1 MELRGGL
8 CWSCWPNNQWTA
20 GRTPSHNQNAYL
32 LLDLSWMETSWS
44 DLLRNPCS
52 VNCHASHAC
61 EATSQ
66 SARGRYV
73 VKAASQCACA
83 YLDRSLAMCLLKPSS
98 LPQCVLAYPMCL
110 RNAILA
116 YIQGVFAMR
125 LRHPMRLHNASGP
138 PNASARSNASMR
150 QRLPMC
156 LRLLDLF

>member
-1 MELRGGL
+1 MGCVGPVGQTTNGRLGAHHLIIRIFFVTGSLR
-8 CWSCWPNNQWTA
+8 
-20 GRTPSHNQNAYL
+20 
-32 LLDLSWMETSWS
+32 METSWS

>member
-66 SARGRYV
+66 SVRGRYV

-110 RNAILA
+110 RNASSPLSKVSSQCVCASHAIVCA
-116 YIQGVFAMR
+116 SQCVFT
-125 LRHPMRLHNASGP
+125 
-138 PNASARSNASMR
+138 MR

-156 LRLLDLF
+156 LRLLSLF

>member
-20 GRTPSHNQNAYL
+20 GRTPSHNQNFFVTGSL
-32 LLDLSWMETSWS
+32 RMETSWS

-110 RNAILA
+110 RNASSPISKVSSQCVCA
-116 YIQGVFAMR
+116 TQCVCASHAIVCASQCVFT
-125 LRHPMRLHNASGP
+125 
-138 PNASARSNASMR
+138 MR

-156 LRLLDLF
+156 LRLL

>member
-20 GRTPSHNQNAYL
+20 GRTPSHNQNFFVTGSL
-32 LLDLSWMETSWS
+32 RMETSWS

-116 YIQGVFAMR
+116 YISKVSSQCVCATQCVFTMRLGLPMR
-125 LRHPMRLHNASGP
+125 LRVPMRQCVSASQCVC
-138 PNASARSNASMR
+138 AY
-150 QRLPMC
+150 
-156 LRLLDLF
+156 

>member
-1 MELRGGL
+1 MGCVGPVGQTTNGRLGAHHLIIRIFFVTGSLR
-8 CWSCWPNNQWTA
+8 
-20 GRTPSHNQNAYL
+20 
-32 LLDLSWMETSWS
+32 METSWS

-98 LPQCVLAYPMCL
+98 LPKMRLGLSNVSSQCDPRLYPRCL
-110 RNAILA
+110 RNASA
-116 YIQGVFAMR
+116 PPNAA
-125 LRHPMRLHNASGP
+125 RLHNASAP
-138 PNASARSNASMR
+138 PNASARSNASES
-150 QRLPMC
+150 
-156 LRLLDLF
+156 